1 MYEEGKAEWM
11 KIEGKQVACI
21 IKIQLNQI
29 YRRTIIFPRAHHVT
43 GNSFTRCSDSI
54 VVAVVWI
61 LR

>member
-1 MYEEGKAEWM
+1 M